1 MELEFKGN
9 EIIMRGKT
17 ITELDKFVFNF
28 IELLDIDYV
37 VSGYV
42 AILFGRSRGTED
54 IDVLI
59 EPITYNKFKELYE
72 RTVKRGYYFLNS
84 DRPNNLYEMLEERS
98 AVRIAKEDTII
109 PNIEL
114 KFTKNEFDKFSIQN
128 RLKVVVNG
136 EQVYISP
143 IEIQIAYKLYLGSD
157 KDVEDKC

>member
-17 ITELDKFVFNF
+17 ITELDKF
-28 IELLDIDYV
+28 
-37 VSGYV
+37 
-42 AILFGRSRGTED
+42 LFGRSRD

-72 RTVKRGYYFLNS
+72 KTVKRGYYFLNS
-84 DRPNNLYEMLEERS
+84 DRPNNLYEMLEERL